1 MKKEH
6 RHSSEKILDVLVQ
19 PRASRNEILGFQ
31 DKFLRIRVMAPP
43 NEGQANHLLR
53 EVLAEALGV
62 SVTRVEIL
70 SGHKARRKRIR
81 GMAVPPGNLEKLEK
95 IQQTKH

>member
-1 MKKEH
+1 MKKD
-6 RHSSEKILDVLVQ
+6 RHSSEKLLDVWVL

-43 NEGQANHLLR
+43 REGEANHLLR

-62 SVTRVEIL
+62 SVSRVEIL

-81 GMAVPPGNLEKLEK
+81 VMDVPPGNLENLEK

>member
-1 MKKEH
+1 MKKD
-6 RHSSEKILDVLVQ
+6 RRQSSEKILNVWVQ

-31 DKFLRIRVMAPP
+31 DEYLRIRVMAPP
-43 NEGQANHLLR
+43 KEGEANHLLR

-62 SVTRVEIL
+62 SVSRVEIL

-81 GMAVPPGNLEKLEK
+81 VMDVPPGNLEKLEK
-95 IQQTKH
+95 IQQMKH